1 MATTPLQTPQQRE
14 AIQHRDSPLLLTA
27 GAGAGKTS
35 VIVSRIESLVA
46 SGYNLC
52 QIAAISFT
60 RESSAEINR
69 RVVSKVGGTKDN
81 AVWVSTLHRFA
92 IEHILK
98 PNWDNA
104 FFSQLNIS
112 RQPFKILVSRY
123 KQNNFLKISIAQY
136 LADKQLVDLQEIVG
150 EKGVY
155 NAFFS
160 WVGLVR
166 AYGHTPASYFAQMQ
180 SPYKDISSLNAASDV
195 ICIDDAN
202 NLLTKRGERSNRSMQ
217 QAMFHYFVKL
227 WLGYEELICDAGF
240 VDSDQVLVLAMLYLE
255 HSKEAR
261 LRLRAQ
267 FPIFM
272 VDEFQDLNLCQFRL
286 TLACIGKGQ
295 GFSGCGDLKQAIYN
309 FRGSSCGLMPKITAL
324 FPEAKH
330 VHLPDNFRSTKPIV
344 AAANRLCETM
354 STAFDTVPM
363 VGHKESPQLPSV
375 VSFASTIHEA
385 NWLVDKILN
394 LKKDGIKGDDI
405 GILYRNK
412 SHCKEVENALLNRQV
427 EFEHL
432 ANETGLYDEDEV
444 RHIVTFLH
452 LLCAPYSAN
461 VLPSLFSLFPSV
473 KWNPT
478 EYSEILK
485 GLTINESTQ
494 TVSAHSFL
502 TRLTPTNCPPQ
513 VYRVAQ
519 ELIQMAMPVSD
530 RVSRVRTF
538 DSFLQYLSPEY
549 FHATEAEKKRAWK
562 EAQQDLIKNLTQ
574 LFLKNFWPL
583 VRAKTMGKGVVEQ
596 LSRSYGLF
604 FNDIFSALPQSDLP
618 FDEYVATRPIK
629 AKNYGTSKPE
639 SPNAVKLM
647 TCHGSKGLEKRI
659 VFIVGCTDD
668 QWVKDIALH
677 EQYILS
683 VHASDTHAENH
694 RLFYVSVTR
703 AIDQLWMSYPRQR
716 KILNSVIETEP
727 LTFLALFGDSVNY
740 LHSSQGE
747 LQMCDSF
754 AHLVAVGQGKEQANP
769 IHS

>member
-1 MATTPLQTPQQRE
+1 MATSQHQTPQQNE
-14 AIQHRDSPLLLTA
+14 AIQHRGSPLLLTA

-35 VIVSRIESLVA
+35 VIVNRIESLVA
-46 SGYNLC
+46 SGYKLC

-92 IEHILK
+92 IEHVLK
-98 PNWDNA
+98 PNWDDA

-123 KQNNFLKISIAQY
+123 KQNNFLKMAIAQY
-136 LADKQLVDLQEIVG
+136 LSDKQLNDLTEIVG
-150 EKGVY
+150 ENGVY

-166 AYGHTPASYFAQMQ
+166 AYGHTPVSYFAQMQ
-180 SPYKDISSLNAASDV
+180 SPYQDISSLNAASDV

-202 NLLTKRGERSNRSMQ
+202 NLLTKRGERSDRSVQ

-227 WLGYEELICDAGF
+227 WLGYEQQVRDAGV

-272 VDEFQDLNLCQFRL
+272 VDEFQDLNLCQFRF
-286 TLACIGKGQ
+286 TLACIGKGE

-309 FRGSSCGLMPKITAL
+309 FRGSSCWLMPKIPEL
-324 FPEAKH
+324 FPKAKH

-363 VGHKESPQLPSV
+363 VAHKESPQQPSV
-375 VSFASTIHEA
+375 ISFASAIHEA

-394 LKKDGIKGDDI
+394 LKQDGIKGDDI

-412 SHCKEVENALLNRQV
+412 SHCKEVENALLSRQV

-461 VLPSLFSLFPSV
+461 VIPSLFSLFPNV
-473 KWNPT
+473 KWNPS
-478 EYSEILK
+478 EYGELLK
-485 GLTINESTQ
+485 GLSINESTK

-502 TRLTPTNCPPQ
+502 TTLTPTNCPPQ
-513 VYRVAQ
+513 VFRVAQ
-519 ELIQMAMPVSD
+519 ELIQMAMPVST

-538 DSFLQYLSPEY
+538 DNYVQYLPPSMIQ
-549 FHATEAEKKRAWK
+549 ASEAEKKRSWK
-562 EAQQDLIKNLTQ
+562 EAQQELIKDLTR

-583 VRAKTMGKGVVEQ
+583 VRAKTMGKGVIEQ
-596 LSRSYGLF
+596 LSKSYSLF

-629 AKNYGTSKPE
+629 AKNYGNAKPE
-639 SPNAVKLM
+639 APNAVKLM

-703 AIDQLWMSYPRQR
+703 AIEQLWMSYPRQR

-740 LHSSQGE
+740 FYSSPDG
-747 LQMCDSF
+747 LQMCGSF
-754 AHLVAVGQGKEQANP
+754 AHLAAVDKGKEHANLIP
-769 IHS
+769 A